1 MPKAQ
6 TIGYNPEVIL
16 PRRRN
21 KYRLCAYVAECIAKL
36 LTQRRVHVA
45 GANSDVAVEMIRA
58 LNKPAGIWFD
68 VKLIFR
74 ADQLDARLWRL
85 NGIWPLAEQA
95 CARN

>member
-1 MPKAQ
+1 
-6 TIGYNPEVIL
+6 
-16 PRRRN
+16 
-21 KYRLCAYVAECIAKL
+21 
-36 LTQRRVHVA
+36 
-45 GANSDVAVEMIRA
+45 MIRA

-85 NGIWPLAEQA
+85 NGIWPIAEQA